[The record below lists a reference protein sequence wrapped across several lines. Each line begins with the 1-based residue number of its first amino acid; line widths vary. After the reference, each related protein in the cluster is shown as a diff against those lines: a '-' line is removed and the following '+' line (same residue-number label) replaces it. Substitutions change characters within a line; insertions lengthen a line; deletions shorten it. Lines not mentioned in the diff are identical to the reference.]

1 MRMVWLLRMF
11 VRNLGPTA
19 IASAFLLLSLVATPA
34 SATTPQRT
42 ITVKFDYDFT
52 KSPACSPTLKDKCVL
67 QFNVYD
73 VSVGRRIKLFSIPLP
88 ADHTGLVKGIV
99 AKSPPLRFAPGK
111 HVIVVTAQSTGG
123 AESNAEACKVTI
135 KVKR

>member
-1 MRMVWLLRMF
+1 MI

-19 IASAFLLLSLVATPA
+19 IASAFLLLSLVAMPA
-34 SATTPQRT
+34 SATTPPQRT

-52 KSPACSPTLKDKCVL
+52 KSPACSPTLKEKCVQ

-73 VSVGRRIKLFSIPLP
+73 ISVGRQIKLFSIPLP
-88 ADHTGLVKGIV
+88 AGHTGLVKGIV

-111 HVIVVTAQSTGG
+111 HVIVVTAQSTSG